1 MVKKI
6 YPNKSLAQ
14 NWLTAKIK
22 PATLRIRN
30 RKRNRRMENGTE
42 TRACVNLEKLISYI
56 ETNYRSNLVPIDY
69 EILKEI
75 SEKYKSEEIL
85 RAIQYCKKQ
94 NSNSLKYLQDALS
107 KKYYGDFQIVPDW
120 MNKTIEIEKLSKS
133 DIDFVKE
140 FYYQFCNSKEEA
152 EKRIKEMELT

>member
-1 MVKKI
+1 MD
-6 YPNKSLAQ
+6 
-14 NWLTAKIK
+14 
-22 PATLRIRN
+22 R
-30 RKRNRRMENGTE
+30 NGTE

-107 KKYYGDFQIVPDW
+107 KKYYGDFQTVSDW
-120 MNKTIEIEKLSKS
+120 MNKTIEIEKLSKA

-140 FYYQFCNSKEEA
+140 FYCQFCDSKEEA

>member
-22 PATLRIRN
+22 PAPL

-56 ETNYRSNLVPIDY
+56 ETNYRSNLVPVDY

-75 SEKYKSEEIL
+75 SETYKSEEIL
-85 RAIQYCKKQ
+85 KAIQYCKKQ

-107 KKYYGDFQIVPDW
+107 KKYYGDFQTVPDW
-120 MNKTIEIEKLSKS
+120 MNKTIEIEKLSKA

-140 FYYQFCNSKEEA
+140 FYYQFCDSKEEA

>member
-1 MVKKI
+1 MD
-6 YPNKSLAQ
+6 
-14 NWLTAKIK
+14 
-22 PATLRIRN
+22 R
-30 RKRNRRMENGTE
+30 NGTE

-107 KKYYGDFQIVPDW
+107 KKYYGDFQTVPDW
-120 MNKTIEIEKLSKS
+120 MNKTIEIEKLSKA

-140 FYYQFCNSKEEA
+140 FYCQFCDSKEEA

>member
-1 MVKKI
+1 MD
-6 YPNKSLAQ
+6 
-14 NWLTAKIK
+14 
-22 PATLRIRN
+22 R
-30 RKRNRRMENGTE
+30 NGTE
-42 TRACVNLEKLISYI
+42 TRACVKLEKLISYI

-85 RAIQYCKKQ
+85 KAIQYCKKQ
-94 NSNSLKYLQDALS
+94 KSNSLKYLQDALS

-120 MNKTIEIEKLSKS
+120 MNKTIELEKLSKT
-133 DIDFVKE
+133 DIDFVKG
-140 FYYQFCNSKEEA
+140 FYYQFCHNKEEA